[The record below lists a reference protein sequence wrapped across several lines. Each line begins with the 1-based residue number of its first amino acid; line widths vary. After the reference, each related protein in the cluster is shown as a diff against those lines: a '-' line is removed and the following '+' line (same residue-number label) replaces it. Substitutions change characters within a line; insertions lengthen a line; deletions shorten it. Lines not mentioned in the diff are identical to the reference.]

1 MRCMADNLDQ
11 AVKNR
16 QAIAEI
22 KRRYLTGE
30 INREEA
36 KNLAKPIIERINQA
50 TIIKTKELNK
60 KYGMNRKPALLD
72 FINAM
77 RNEY

>member
-1 MRCMADNLDQ
+1 MAGNLDQ
-11 AVKNR
+11 AVQNR
-16 QAIAEI
+16 QAIADI

-36 KNLAKPIIERINQA
+36 KTLAKPIIERINRA
-50 TIIKTKELNK
+50 TITKTKELNK
-60 KYGMNRKPALLD
+60 KYGMDRRPALLD

-77 RNEY
+77 R